1 MMQDSID
8 FGTMNIPKL
17 FRMMF
22 IPTLLG
28 MVLSATINI
37 ADGIFVG
44 RGVGSDALAAVNIV
58 APFFMLA
65 TGIGLMFGVGASIV
79 ASIHLSHQK
88 VKVAN
93 INITQALSVSLCIML
108 SLSLLV
114 MTFRTEVALLLGSS
128 EQLLPSVLEY
138 MNWIAPFLAFYMLLN
153 IGLFII
159 RLDGSPTYAMLCSAI
174 PAPDKPNIR
183 LYFRFPIALGIN
195 GSRFSFRYFRNRRKY
210 YDRGLYRR
218 FF

>member
-1 MMQDSID
+1 
-8 FGTMNIPKL
+8 
-17 FRMMF
+17 MF

-88 VKVAN
+88 VKVASAFGL
-93 INITQALSVSLCIML
+93 IMYYVIAFLVS
-108 SLSLLV
+108 
-114 MTFRTEVALLLGSS
+114 
-128 EQLLPSVLEY
+128 
-138 MNWIAPFLAFYMLLN
+138 
-153 IGLFII
+153 
-159 RLDGSPTYAMLCSAI
+159 DDI
-174 PAPDKPNIR
+174 PC
-183 LYFRFPIALGIN
+183 
-195 GSRFSFRYFRNRRKY
+195 
-210 YDRGLYRR
+210 
-218 FF
+218 

>member
-114 MTFRTEVALLLGSS
+114 MTFRAEVALLLGSS

>member
-114 MTFRTEVALLLGSS
+114 MTFRAEVALLLGSS

-153 IGLFII
+153 IGLLII

-174 PAPDKPNIR
+174 PA
-183 LYFRFPIALGIN
+183 LIN
-195 GSRFSFRYFRNRRKY
+195 
-210 YDRGLYRR
+210 
-218 FF
+218 

>member
-28 MVLSATINI
+28 MILSATINI

-88 VKVAN
+88 VKVAK
-93 INITQALSVSLCIML
+93 
-108 SLSLLV
+108 
-114 MTFRTEVALLLGSS
+114 
-128 EQLLPSVLEY
+128 LPHFGHFS
-138 MNWIAPFLAFYMLLN
+138 
-153 IGLFII
+153 
-159 RLDGSPTYAMLCSAI
+159 LDGFCH
-174 PAPDKPNIR
+174 D
-183 LYFRFPIALGIN
+183 IN
-195 GSRFSFRYFRNRRKY
+195 SQV
-210 YDRGLYRR
+210 GLSSHP
-218 FF
+218 

>member
-58 APFFMLA
+58 APFF
-65 TGIGLMFGVGASIV
+65 
-79 ASIHLSHQK
+79 H
-88 VKVAN
+88 
-93 INITQALSVSLCIML
+93 VSNRNRAYVRSRRIY
-108 SLSLLV
+108 
-114 MTFRTEVALLLGSS
+114 R
-128 EQLLPSVLEY
+128 
-138 MNWIAPFLAFYMLLN
+138 
-153 IGLFII
+153 
-159 RLDGSPTYAMLCSAI
+159 RLDPPFTPESQGSEY
-174 PAPDKPNIR
+174 
-183 LYFRFPIALGIN
+183 
-195 GSRFSFRYFRNRRKY
+195 
-210 YDRGLYRR
+210 
-218 FF
+218 

>member
-93 INITQALSVSLCIML
+93 INITQALSVSLMYYVIAF
-108 SLSLLV
+108 LV
-114 MTFRTEVALLLGSS
+114 S
-128 EQLLPSVLEY
+128 
-138 MNWIAPFLAFYMLLN
+138 
-153 IGLFII
+153 
-159 RLDGSPTYAMLCSAI
+159 DDI
-174 PAPDKPNIR
+174 P
-183 LYFRFPIALGIN
+183 Y
-195 GSRFSFRYFRNRRKY
+195 
-210 YDRGLYRR
+210 
-218 FF
+218 